1 MIPVVGINS
10 ASAPFMADI
19 GSLDK
24 RLETRSRNMLRSL
37 VGQRVILA
45 ETQQGGY
52 LAMYTVVIRSAR
64 PIRSRDEWEALRPL
78 HRVPAGSRYDWQ
90 PGDRVRWG
98 DELSGLRRLHPFLV
112 PEGRRHGRT
121 WMEYDPYGYA
131 Q

>member
-19 GSLDK
+19 GDLLK

-45 ETQQGGY
+45 ETRQGGY

-64 PIRSRDEWEALRPL
+64 PVRSREEWDDLRPL
-78 HRVPAGSRYDWQ
+78 HRVPVGNPFDWQ
-90 PGDRVRWG
+90 EGDRVRWVY
-98 DELSGLRRLHPFLV
+98 ELSGLRRLQPFLV

-121 WMEYDPYGYA
+121 WMEYDPLR
-131 Q
+131 

>member
-19 GSLDK
+19 GDLLK

-52 LAMYTVVIRSAR
+52 LAMYTAVIRSAR
-64 PIRSRDEWEALRPL
+64 PVRSYDEWDALRPL
-78 HRVPAGSRYDWQ
+78 HRVPVGNPFDWKE
-90 PGDRVRWG
+90 GDRVRWVY
-98 DELSGLRRLHPFLV
+98 ELSSLRRLRPFLV

-121 WMEYDPYGYA
+121 WMEYDPLR
-131 Q
+131 